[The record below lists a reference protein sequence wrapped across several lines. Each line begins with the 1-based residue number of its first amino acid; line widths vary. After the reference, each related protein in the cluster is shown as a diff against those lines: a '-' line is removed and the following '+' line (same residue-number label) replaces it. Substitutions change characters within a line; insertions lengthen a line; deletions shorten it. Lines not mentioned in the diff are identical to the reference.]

1 MPRRRKGPRLYLE
14 ERANRDPVYCIRHG
28 RLKLSTGF
36 GAREIA
42 EAEKALADYLVASHQ
57 PARVRERDP
66 ANIKVAD
73 VISIYADDVAANHA
87 RPKETAARLERLLEF
102 FGHDTLLDIN
112 ARRCAAYV
120 EFRDGKA
127 VARRELEDLRAAIR
141 YHWQNGYCSSLTPV
155 VLPKR
160 RPGRERWLTR
170 DEVARLVWAAWRL
183 KEQQAG
189 ADTVRPVAQHV
200 ARFILLAVYT
210 GTRAGAICGAAL
222 GPTSGKGWVDLSK
235 GVFYRR
241 PAGKLESKKR
251 QPPVRLPERLLAHLR
266 RWARLGISSQAVIEW
281 HGKPVKRVSKAFR
294 SVRTAAKLGPEVVP
308 HTLRHTCATWIA
320 QAGVPV
326 WEAAGFLGM
335 SVETFER
342 VYGHHHPD
350 YQQEVIGAFDHRS
363 RARQKR
369 DSYRAS
375 KREQ

>member
-1 MPRRRKGPRLYLE
+1 MPRQGKGPRLYLE
-14 ERANRDPVYCIRHG
+14 KRSRRRAIYCIRHG

-36 GAREIA
+36 GQSAIA
-42 EAEKALADYLVASHQ
+42 EAEKALADYLIDYHQ
-57 PARVRERDP
+57 PVRVRERDP
-66 ANIKVAD
+66 AVIKVAD
-73 VISIYADDVAANHA
+73 VISIYADDVATKHA
-87 RPKETAARLERLLEF
+87 RPKETAGRLEQLLQF
-102 FGHDTLLDIN
+102 FGRDTLSDIN
-112 ARRCAAYV
+112 ARRCTAYV
-120 EFRDGKA
+120 EFRDGRA

-141 YHWQNGYCSSLTPV
+141 YHWQNGYCASLTPV

-170 DEVARLVWAAWRL
+170 GEVARLVWAAWRL
-183 KEQQAG
+183 KEHQAG
-189 ADTVRPVAQHV
+189 SETARPVAQHI

-222 GPTSGKGWVDLSK
+222 GPTTGKGWVDLTK

-241 PAGKLESKKR
+241 PAGKVESNKR
-251 QPPVRLPERLLAHLR
+251 QPPVRLPARLLAHVR

-281 HGKPVKRVSKAFR
+281 YGRPVKRVNKGFR
-294 SVRTAAKLGPEVVP
+294 SVRAAAELGSDVVP

-335 SVETFER
+335 SVETFEK

-350 YQQEVIGAFDHRS
+350 YQQEVIEAFDHRS

-369 DSYRAS
+369 DSYLAT
-375 KREQ
+375 KRER

>member
-14 ERANRDPVYCIRHG
+14 ERAERPPIYYIRHG
-28 RLKLSTGF
+28 RRKLSTGF
-36 GAREIA
+36 GPSQIE
-42 EAEKALADYLVASHQ
+42 EAEKALADYLVAYHE

-66 ANIKVAD
+66 AVIKVAD
-73 VISIYADDVAANHA
+73 VISIYVEDVAARHA

-120 EFRDGKA
+120 EFRAGRA

-141 YHWQNGYCSSLTPV
+141 YHWQIGYCASLTPV

-170 DEVARLVWAAWRL
+170 DEVARLIWAAWRL

-189 ADTVRPVAQHV
+189 TDTARPVAQHV

-241 PAGKLESKKR
+241 PVGKLESKKR

-266 RWARLGISSQAVIEW
+266 RWARQGISTQAVIEW
-281 HGKPVKRVSKAFR
+281 NGRPVKRVNKAFR
-294 SVRTAAKLGPEVVP
+294 SVRTAAQLGPDVVP

-320 QAGVPV
+320 QAGVQV

-335 SVETFER
+335 SVETFEK

-350 YQQEVIGAFDHRS
+350 YQHEVIKAFDHRS

-369 DSYRAS
+369 DSYRVN